1 MHRWSQIPAVWAG
14 STAVTS
20 GGTPGPKAGVRAC
33 GELGKPSGLP
43 FWRLPGVQRAIL
55 ALPAGRPVPWR
66 PQGASAAFLGR
77 CSQPRRLRGSWCR
90 SKASRSCPR

>member
-1 MHRWSQIPAVWAG
+1 MHRWSQSPAVWAG

-20 GGTPGPKAGVRAC
+20 GGTLGPKAGVRAC

-43 FWRLPGVQRAIL
+43 
-55 ALPAGRPVPWR
+55 PWR

-77 CSQPRRLRGSWCR
+77 SWCPSR
-90 SKASRSCPR
+90 ASRGCPR